1 MTNFAKEQLK
11 SLMDRVLRLKAEQ
24 DTLSADI
31 MEIYAEAKSNG
42 FDKTVMGLAVARIRK
57 EQKFG
62 AMEVAET
69 DSLLDLYLE
78 AYNMSKRSE
87 ASSGQTNAKRAVA
100 PLQSPANGLPASPPH
115 TREGNAAVYDPDTGE
130 IIETQATAG
139 SPGLPVAAED
149 EGAVNQ
155 TSSAAPI
162 PPWDANPIEQ
172 ALCAFGLSG
181 NPPHMADEAAEGA
194 SSQSVPSAAD
204 TSDDLALPAFL
215 NRVNWRA
222 A

>member
-31 MEIYAEAKSNG
+31 KEIYAEAKSNG

-69 DSLLDLYLE
+69 DSLLDLYLH
-78 AYNMSKRSE
+78 AYNSRQPSE
-87 ASSGQTNAKRAVA
+87 ASSDQTDAKRAVA
-100 PLQSPANGLPASPPH
+100 PVQSPANGLPSSPAH
-115 TREGNAAVYDPDTGE
+115 TREENAPNHDPITGE
-130 IIETQATAG
+130 IQETETR
-139 SPGLPVAAED
+139 PVPAAPQPELDGAAEG
-149 EGAVNQ
+149 EGAVNL
-155 TSSAAPI
+155 TPSAAPI
-162 PPWDANPIEQ
+162 PI
-172 ALCAFGLSG
+172 
-181 NPPHMADEAAEGA
+181 PPVDPPSSQGMADEAAEGA
-194 SSQSVPSAAD
+194 DSQLGPSAAD